1 MSSFYFCSFMINSV
15 FLSSTEEINKLN
27 YTSSYLGGFIER
39 LNWLSRNFMCNVQ
52 CTYNVHTMYIQCTCN
67 AHTLISVVAV
77 RCDYERLYSLGG
89 EANYQW

>member
-52 CTYNVHTMYIQCTCN
+52 CTYN
-67 AHTLISVVAV
+67 AHTLISIVAV